1 MKNPLL
7 AKAAVV
13 VALSFSMIIVINL
26 VGGVVAERQQRQTEA
41 SAEISSSYSGAQ
53 RTGSPIL
60 VIPYAEEYDQDEY
73 DEKHQV
79 KRTVLKRLDHQL
91 VYFPTELSVN
101 GDATIDWKHRGLFR
115 ALVYEWRANEAG
127 AFSVPA
133 VLPYSRQ
140 HPNSRIL
147 PGTPSLIVPLTD
159 PRGLVSKPI
168 ATLDGHDLVFERGS
182 GIGRVDDCIHAA
194 IPLEWL
200 TGATPMPFSM
210 RISLRGTESFGFV
223 PYGESTQVSL
233 ESAWP
238 NPSFTGA
245 FLPSP
250 QSTHISKIGFAAG
263 WEVSGL
269 ATSSQSDMLNCLIG
283 VQCNGLAEE
292 QAIEVHFIEPI
303 NIYSLSNRAIKYG
316 FLFVALIF
324 SAFLLFELV
333 KRLRI
338 HPAQYLL
345 VGLAIAIFFLLLI
358 SISEHLEFWLAYLI
372 AASASTLLIT
382 VYLAGILGG
391 IARGASFGVG
401 LSILYGCL
409 FGLLSSEDNALVLG
423 SGLLFVLLAAAMLTT
438 RKLDWYDLQERIA

>member
-1 MKNPLL
+1 
-7 AKAAVV
+7 
-13 VALSFSMIIVINL
+13 
-26 VGGVVAERQQRQTEA
+26 
-41 SAEISSSYSGAQ
+41 
-53 RTGSPIL
+53 
-60 VIPYAEEYDQDEY
+60 
-73 DEKHQV
+73 
-79 KRTVLKRLDHQL
+79 
-91 VYFPTELSVN
+91 
-101 GDATIDWKHRGLFR
+101 
-115 ALVYEWRANEAG
+115 
-127 AFSVPA
+127 
-133 VLPYSRQ
+133 
-140 HPNSRIL
+140 
-147 PGTPSLIVPLTD
+147 
-159 PRGLVSKPI
+159 
-168 ATLDGHDLVFERGS
+168 
-182 GIGRVDDCIHAA
+182 
-194 IPLEWL
+194 
-200 TGATPMPFSM
+200 
-210 RISLRGTESFGFV
+210 
-223 PYGESTQVSL
+223 
-233 ESAWP
+233 
-238 NPSFTGA
+238 
-245 FLPSP
+245 
-250 QSTHISKIGFAAG
+250 
-263 WEVSGL
+263 
-269 ATSSQSDMLNCLIG
+269 MLNCLIG

-358 SISEHLEFWLAYLI
+358 SVSEHLEFWLAYLI